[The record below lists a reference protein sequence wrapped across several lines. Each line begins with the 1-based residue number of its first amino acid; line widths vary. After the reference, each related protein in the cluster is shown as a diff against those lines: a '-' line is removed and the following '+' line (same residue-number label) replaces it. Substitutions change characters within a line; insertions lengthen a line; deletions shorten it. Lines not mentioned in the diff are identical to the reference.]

1 MKKILFAL
9 FVLAG
14 TLMINSCNEKIDLS
28 GNFKETAVVYGL
40 LDQFE
45 SVHMIKVNRA
55 FIGPGDA
62 LQFATIPDSNYFENV
77 VATVEEWLSGSIQR
91 TWTLGDTTIIN
102 KDPNGIFYAPTQDLK
117 FFKTD
122 ASNPLNPNAIYRL
135 KLDINNG
142 EFQVTAETGI
152 VDGLTMNVSST
163 NAPFKFVE
171 NPGEYKPGAIQVG
184 TGNSYQVN
192 TTIEMHYNERI
203 GSSYTPKSFSW
214 NVGEVEVNPGESK
227 QFALNGQTFYDLV
240 NQSCSTSD
248 PLVDRRLFDRL
259 TITVTGAA
267 EEFYN
272 YILVNQPSSALAQS
286 KPTYTNLTATGDH
299 PVVGIFSSRQTIQ
312 VEKPFFVSASQA
324 YIRAID
330 KKSTQE
336 LCTGPITGT
345 LLFCSDHPGDN
356 ILGSEEFYS
365 CN

>member
-1 MKKILFAL
+1 M
-9 FVLAG
+9 
-14 TLMINSCNEKIDLS
+14 
-28 GNFKETAVVYGL
+28 
-40 LDQFE
+40 
-45 SVHMIKVNRA
+45 
-55 FIGPGDA
+55 
-62 LQFATIPDSNYFENV
+62 
-77 VATVEEWLSGSIQR
+77 
-91 TWTLGDTTIIN
+91 
-102 KDPNGIFYAPTQDLK
+102 
-117 FFKTD
+117 
-122 ASNPLNPNAIYRL
+122 
-135 KLDINNG
+135 
-142 EFQVTAETGI
+142 
-152 VDGLTMNVSST
+152 
-163 NAPFKFVE
+163 
-171 NPGEYKPGAIQVG
+171 
-184 TGNSYQVN
+184 
-192 TTIEMHYNERI
+192 
-203 GSSYTPKSFSW
+203 
-214 NVGEVEVNPGESK
+214 
-227 QFALNGQTFYDLV
+227 

-345 LLFCSDHPGDN
+345 LLFCSDHPGDS